1 MSLSQFIMQS
11 SDRIISEWEVFARS
25 CVPAANVMDLG
36 QRRDHLAGM
45 LKTIARD
52 LETPQ
57 TKREQTEKS
66 IGNDDADV
74 NANTAANAHGMDRA
88 ASGYTPVQMVSEF
101 RALRA
106 SILRLWSEAQSV
118 FNRANLEEIT
128 RFNEA
133 IDQLLAESITRYAQD
148 VDRLKDL
155 FLGVLGHD
163 LRNPLAAI
171 VMSASVM
178 RAQEGPEWHQ
188 AKTANCIL
196 SSCTRMELLIDDLVD
211 FTRSRLGAGIPIART
226 EVDLKVACRQ
236 VVDEIAAAHPD
247 RVVTLEVTGALRG
260 LWDGARIAQA
270 VSNLLGNAFQHGSP
284 NGPIQVALRGESDR
298 VVLSVHNK
306 GDPIPKRH
314 LQDIFDPFR
323 QLDPDHARS
332 SRASV
337 GLGLYIVQAIVTAHG
352 GLIDVES
359 SENGTTFTMRLPR
372 HVLKAELESAWQT
385 GHSSVA

>member
-1 MSLSQFIMQS
+1 MSLSRFIVQS
-11 SDRIISEWEVFARS
+11 SERIISEWEVFARS
-25 CVPAANVMDLG
+25 CVPAANVMDLR

-45 LKTIARD
+45 LKTIAQD

-66 IGNDDADV
+66 IGNEDADV

-106 SILRLWSEAQSV
+106 SILRLWSEEQDV
-118 FNRANLEEIT
+118 FNRAHLEEIT

-133 IDQLLAESITRYAQD
+133 IDQLMAESITRYALD

-171 VMSASVM
+171 MMWASVM
-178 RAQEGPEWHQ
+178 KAKEGPEWQHSK
-188 AKTANCIL
+188 AAACIL
-196 SSCTRMELLIDDLVD
+196 SSCTRMELLICDLLD
-211 FTRSRLGAGIPIART
+211 FTRSRLGAGIPISRS
-226 EVDLKVACRQ
+226 EVDLEVACRQ
-236 VVDEIAAAHPD
+236 VIDEVAASYPD
-247 RVVTLEVTGALRG
+247 RVVTIEATGSLRG
-260 LWDGARIAQA
+260 PWDGARIAQA

-284 NGPIQVALRGESDR
+284 DGPIEVVLRGEPDR
-298 VVLSVHNK
+298 VVLSVHNE

-314 LQDIFDPFR
+314 LKDIFDPFR
-323 QLDPDHARS
+323 QLDPHHAGP

-337 GLGLYIVQAIVTAHG
+337 GLGLYIVEAIVTAHDG
-352 GLIDVES
+352 SIDVES
-359 SENGTTFTMRLPR
+359 NENGTTFTMRLPLR
-372 HVLKAELESAWQT
+372 
-385 GHSSVA
+385 